1 MNYIEVKNLDFSYT
15 KSEPWVLKNID
26 LQAQQGE
33 FITILGPS
41 GCGKST
47 LLKLIAGLQRP
58 TRGSIQ
64 MNGQKIK
71 GASLDRAFVFQNYG
85 LFPWMTAGENIRIA
99 LKQKFPSMNKQALGN
114 RILELLTMVGLDHD
128 VANKLPKEL
137 SGGMQQRCSIARAFG
152 IDSPVLLMDEPFGA
166 LDAITRAKLQD
177 LVINLWSHL
186 DNSKTVFFVTHDVD
200 EAIYLGT
207 RTIVLGQKPSSI
219 IHDVKIPDA
228 KDLDRKN
235 LYKDPEILNLR
246 NELLFYI
253 NQDINEHIESVEEED
268 LSNVKN

>member
-1 MNYIEVKNLDFSYT
+1 MNYIEVKQLDFSYNNQ
-15 KSEPWVLKNID
+15 EPMVLKEIN
-26 LQAQQGE
+26 LQAEQGE

-47 LLKLIAGLQRP
+47 LLKLIAGLQKP
-58 TRGSIQ
+58 TRGSVQ
-64 MNGQKIK
+64 MDNQEIK

-85 LFPWMTAGENIRIA
+85 LFPWMTAGDNIKIA
-99 LKQKFPSMNKQALGN
+99 LKQKFPSMNKDDLN
-114 RILELLTMVGLDHD
+114 KRVIELLEMVGLDPE

-152 IDSPVLLMDEPFGA
+152 IDAPVLLMDEPFGA

-177 LVINLWSHL
+177 LVLNLWSHL
-186 DNSKTVFFVTHDVD
+186 DVSKTVFFVTHDVD

-219 IHDVKIPDA
+219 IHDVKIPDS
-228 KDLDRKN
+228 KELDRKN
-235 LYKDPEILNLR
+235 LYKDPDILNLR
-246 NELLFYI
+246 NELLYYI
-253 NQDINEHIESVEEED
+253 NLDITEHIESENEEKE
-268 LSNVKN
+268 LENE